1 MTSPGYKKGKRFR
14 WIILQAALWV
24 EISKQARVEGGK
36 FQGWILRTHT
46 LTHTHAHAH
55 TQTHAHSARKPPSEK
70 AALFS
75 LRSLFKISPKSF
87 DFVTLKPP
95 PLAPPPPPP
104 QPPPPTHPPPSP
116 RPVLAALPR
125 TVWGMPVSMFSID
138 NILAARPR
146 CKDSVLLPP
155 SAAAPVVFPGLHG
168 DSLYG
173 SASDYGG
180 FYSRAVAPASALPP
194 AVTGS
199 RLGYNNYYYGQLH
212 VPASPVGPSC
222 CGAVPP
228 LGAQQCS
235 CVPPA
240 GYEGTGSVLMSPVP
254 HQMLPYMNVGTL
266 SRTELQLLNQLHCRR
281 KRRHRTIFTDEQLE
295 ALENLFQETKYPDVG
310 TREQLARR
318 VHLREEKVEVW
329 FKNRRAKWRRQKR
342 SSSEESENAQK
353 WNKASKMSP
362 EKRQEDGKSD
372 LDSDS

>member
-1 MTSPGYKKGKRFR
+1 
-14 WIILQAALWV
+14 
-24 EISKQARVEGGK
+24 
-36 FQGWILRTHT
+36 
-46 LTHTHAHAH
+46 
-55 TQTHAHSARKPPSEK
+55 
-70 AALFS
+70 
-75 LRSLFKISPKSF
+75 
-87 DFVTLKPP
+87 
-95 PLAPPPPPP
+95 
-104 QPPPPTHPPPSP
+104 
-116 RPVLAALPR
+116 
-125 TVWGMPVSMFSID
+125 MPVSMFSID

-155 SAAAPVVFPGLHG
+155 SAAPVVFPSLHG

-180 FYSRAVAPASALPP
+180 FYSRAVAPASALP
-194 AVTGS
+194 AVGGS

-222 CGAVPP
+222 CGAVPA

-240 GYEGTGSVLMSPVP
+240 GKGHGGVVDGFGTGVGRDWDWMGWDGTGQDRTGFLCSRSRGVRRGWRGAGALRGEQQSHAKACRRLVCLSVGYEGTGSVLMSPVP

-353 WNKASKMSP
+353 WNKASKTSP

>member
-1 MTSPGYKKGKRFR
+1 
-14 WIILQAALWV
+14 
-24 EISKQARVEGGK
+24 
-36 FQGWILRTHT
+36 
-46 LTHTHAHAH
+46 
-55 TQTHAHSARKPPSEK
+55 
-70 AALFS
+70 
-75 LRSLFKISPKSF
+75 
-87 DFVTLKPP
+87 
-95 PLAPPPPPP
+95 
-104 QPPPPTHPPPSP
+104 
-116 RPVLAALPR
+116 
-125 TVWGMPVSMFSID
+125 MPVSMFSID

-155 SAAAPVVFPGLHG
+155 SAAPVVFPGLHG

-173 SASDYGG
+173 SASDYSG

-194 AVTGS
+194 AATGS

-222 CGAVPP
+222 CGAVQP

-353 WNKASKMSP
+353 WNKASKTSP